1 MVELAAT
8 IVILIG
14 GIYLLDMI
22 VEVLAAIFDW

>member
-8 IVILIG
+8 IVMLIG
-14 GIYLLDMI
+14 GIYLLEVI